1 MAYLLDTNIVSEVR
15 KRNPASSVTSW
26 IAGTHAS
33 ELHVSVLTLGEIEQ
47 GIVRLRS
54 RGDLRQAMSVEGWLR
69 RVEAAFAGRALPVTR
84 SVCAHWGRRP
94 GDYPMPVI
102 DSLIAATAR
111 AYGLTVVTRNAKDF
125 QRAGVPVLNPFTSG
139 GTTEGTVCAAEK

>member
-15 KRNPASSVTSW
+15 KRNPAFSVTSW
-26 IAGTHAS
+26 IANTPAS

-54 RGDLRQAMSVEGWLR
+54 RGDLRQAMSIERWLR
-69 RVEAAFAGRALPVTR
+69 QVEEAFADRALPVTR
-84 SVCAHWGRRP
+84 SVSAQWGRRP

-125 QRAGVPVLNPFTSG
+125 QRAGVSVLNPFTAG
-139 GTTEGTVCAAEK
+139 GAAEGASAAEK